1 MPTGAQPRRVP
12 RAQHPVGARP
22 THSRRSIP
30 FASGGGWANAAHGFV
45 GATNRAVS
53 FVLFRASRRG
63 HLGLGSLL
71 PHLHRDWTRQ
81 RPSRTR
87 AGLTPA
93 TSALGLDSPTSLV
106 YPGWAVVPSLFR
118 CESIHRRFS
127 LRLRSRS
134 ASASPL
140 HSSRQRAVR
149 RFLAGALGSVAIRSA
164 GTCVARHG
172 CAWLRGGAHCML
184 HRLVLHGAS
193 RRRARLR
200 VGRADHAYR
209 EQHRLLALPVPAFLC
224 DRRAQARAGGLARR
238 HPPLPPRARSG
249 LSRWDARLAFI
260 GQRHGLLV

>member
-1 MPTGAQPRRVP
+1 MPTGAQPRRIP
-12 RAQHPVGARP
+12 RAQPPVGARP

-53 FVLFRASRRG
+53 FVLFRASRRE

-149 RFLAGALGSVAIRSA
+149 RFLAGALGSVVIRSA

-172 CAWLRGGAHCML
+172 CAWLRGTHCML
-184 HRLVLHGAS
+184 HRLALHGAS

-224 DRRAQARAGGLARR
+224 DRRAQARASWLAGTRRCRRGLDPGFRVGM
-238 HPPLPPRARSG
+238 PG
-249 LSRWDARLAFI
+249 
-260 GQRHGLLV
+260 